1 MMKVA
6 ISKTAHKNWNIILKE
21 NRKKEIIKINTE
33 ISEIEEN
40 YAIEKTKSNF
50 EIFFKLKMLKL

>member
-1 MMKVA
+1 MN
-6 ISKTAHKNWNIILKE
+6 SILRIV
-21 NRKKEIIKINTE
+21 NLMRRFIKINTE

-50 EIFFKLKMLKL
+50 EIFF

>member
-1 MMKVA
+1 MKVA
-6 ISKTAHKNWNIILKE
+6 ISKTTHKNWNIILNE

-50 EIFFKLKMLKL
+50 EFFFKLKMLKL

>member
-6 ISKTAHKNWNIILKE
+6 ISKTTHKNWNIILKE

-50 EIFFKLKMLKL
+50 EIFF